1 VIVEFSSDMVTWTPG
16 IVITNTAFLLEVRD
30 VDPAAAHRS
39 RFTRIRALR

>member
-1 VIVEFSSDMVTWTPG
+1 MVNWVPG

-39 RFTRIRALR
+39 RFTRIQAIR